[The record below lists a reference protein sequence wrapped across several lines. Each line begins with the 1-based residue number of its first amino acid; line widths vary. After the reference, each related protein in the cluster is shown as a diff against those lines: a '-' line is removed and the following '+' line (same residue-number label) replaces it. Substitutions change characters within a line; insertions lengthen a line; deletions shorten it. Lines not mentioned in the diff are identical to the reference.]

1 MQELQTQSV
10 TINKIALPLK
20 SVIGIFTVLGN
31 KFHNSLYGSLSWGP
45 VECLLME
52 SNFISSCLVQSA
64 KPSIPLPQKLLHV
77 FQGNAGN
84 LKECLCNVQPT
95 LLVMRVENVLRTK
108 M

>member
-20 SVIGIFTVLGN
+20 NVIGIFTLLEN
-31 KFHNSLYGSLSWGP
+31 KFHNSLYGSVSWGP

-52 SNFISSCLVQSA
+52 SNFISSCLSA
-64 KPSIPLPQKLLHV
+64 KPSIPSKKLLHV
-77 FQGNAGN
+77 FQGNTGS
-84 LKECLCNVQPT
+84 LKECLYNVQPT
-95 LLVMRVENVLRTK
+95 LPVMRVENSLSTK

>member
-20 SVIGIFTVLGN
+20 NVLGVFTVLGN

-52 SNFISSCLVQSA
+52 SNFISPCLVQSA
-64 KPSIPLPQKLLHV
+64 KPSIPSKKLLHV
-77 FQGNAGN
+77 FQGNTDS
-84 LKECLCNVQPT
+84 LEECLCNVQPT
-95 LLVMRVENVLRTK
+95 LLVMRVENVLSTK